1 MKLRS
6 IAIILML
13 LALVGGAMAQGSY
26 YPQQIGTGKTVKS
39 YGGTNYVMVPA
50 LQVIP
55 AAESSDDDQIFNTTG
70 GALNTT
76 TNLIVTSTG
85 AYDTYFIAQPD
96 VPRNIIGTVN
106 ASTNLSV
113 KLTGTDISDAAITE
127 NLTWAAETGVKA
139 STRAFKT
146 VTRVDATLTAG
157 ETAKTLKLG
166 TGNLLGLNE
175 KLGTYDQ
182 VCDTYVNGVIES
194 TAAAVTKNSTVL
206 SLNTVDTASAPGG
219 YVTLVY
225 YMLKG

>member
-1 MKLRS
+1 MRKL
-6 IAIILML
+6 LTF
-13 LALVGGAMAQGSY
+13 LALLSLIALAVGQGSY
-26 YPQQIGTGKTVKS
+26 YPQQVGTGKTVKS
-39 YGGTNYVMVPA
+39 YGGTNYVMVPV
-50 LQVIP
+50 LQIIP

-76 TNLIVTSTG
+76 TNLIITSSG
-85 AYDTYFIAQPD
+85 DYSGYFIAQPD

-113 KLTGTDISDAAITE
+113 KITGTDISGAVITE
-127 NLTWAAETGVKA
+127 NLTWTAATGVKA
-139 STRAFKT
+139 STKAFKT

-175 KLGTYDQ
+175 YLGTYDQ
-182 VCDTYVNGVIES
+182 VSDTYVNGVLEG

-225 YMLKG
+225 YTLKG